1 MIENP
6 FKKYSAKCSTERFF
20 CELKSDDENDIKV
33 IKRLAQQSNCTKPIY
48 YKDYFE
54 HCIKIRITFK
64 KAEDKMEFMQNV
76 ISKLRV
82 CEKLKRHYA

>member
-20 CELKSDDENDIKV
+20 CELKSDYENDIKV
-33 IKRLAQQSNCTKPIY
+33 IKRLAQQSNCTKSIH
-48 YKDYFE
+48 YKDCFE

-64 KAEDKMEFMQNV
+64 KAEDKVGFMQNV
-76 ISKLRV
+76 ISNLGV